1 MAENKI
7 KLKSLKGFNAFPKA
21 FRSGKKFGNNVSIAS
36 FCFNINN
43 EEPNT
48 EVSFGVSISKKTA
61 KRAVVRNRIKRLLR
75 ESIRQIIN
83 SPELSDKSEI
93 FKIVIINWKIAP
105 QKAGMI
111 SLDDVKPKV
120 KDLFN
125 QAIKYYCRKYKEAS
139 NESNI
144 DSFDQSI

>member
-7 KLKSLKGFNAFPKA
+7 KLKSLKGFNAFPNA

-36 FCFNINN
+36 FSFNIGN
-43 EEPNT
+43 EEQIDS
-48 EVSFGVSISKKTA
+48 VKFGVSISKKTA

-83 SPELSDKSEI
+83 SPEISGKSEI

-111 SLDDVKPKV
+111 NLNDVKPKV

-125 QAIKYYCRKYKEAS
+125 QAIKYYCRKYKEVED
-139 NESNI
+139 ESNS
-144 DSFDQSI
+144 DSFNKSI